1 MSILLNC
8 KCWLLCMLENENTTW
23 LLKRDSCPIY
33 LHYVPVSIYYS
44 EKCMYS
50 DCCLNKGFLC
60 LFLLFIFCAVRA
72 GDHLQLVNC
81 TKKFGL
87 FWQKNKPKC
96 FPKIHFQST
105 SHIQMQYTSTW
116 SSPKYILTKYLTNY
130 L

>member
-60 LFLLFIFCAVRA
+60 LSLLFIFCAVRA
-72 GDHLQLVNC
+72 GSSTYNWLITRKNLGCFD
-81 TKKFGL
+81 KKKQAKMFSY
-87 FWQKNKPKC
+87 
-96 FPKIHFQST
+96 KIHFQST
-105 SHIQMQYTSTW
+105 SQFQMQYTCT
-116 SSPKYILTKYLTNY
+116 
-130 L
+130 